1 MFICVA
7 EEQGTQREPQTV
19 MAQSDLQVHDMQT
32 IFELGM

>member
-7 EEQGTQREPQTV
+7 EEQRTQREPQTV
-19 MAQSDLQVHDMQT
+19 MVQLDLQVHDMKI